1 MFAAERVF
9 VQMAL
14 ATATESDCGAGDA
27 VRADA
32 WALAD
37 QAYAQAEIR
46 YYFSELIRSALWPNM
61 MMPQILLGAGDRAAA
76 LVQTALLKV
85 KLIIWY

>member
-1 MFAAERVF
+1 MFAVERVF

-37 QAYAQAEIR
+37 QAYAQA
-46 YYFSELIRSALWPNM
+46 
-61 MMPQILLGAGDRAAA
+61 
-76 LVQTALLKV
+76 
-85 KLIIWY
+85 